1 MTTSVVGSV
10 VLGIVCF
17 ILPLHTD
24 GKCLDWIGFG
34 AALRWTI
41 TAIAIIYLF
50 TCRFSLLKKHKKQ
63 QPQNQN
69 HKTTTRQPFQAVVR
83 PVMRIQMFMED
94 SDCDRSVV
102 SVAVDAAKDG
112 SDREASESDSDSQT
126 TLILDPVP
134 RKKPKLWFLQE
145 GQ

>member
-1 MTTSVVGSV
+1 
-10 VLGIVCF
+10 
-17 ILPLHTD
+17 
-24 GKCLDWIGFG
+24 
-34 AALRWTI
+34 
-41 TAIAIIYLF
+41 
-50 TCRFSLLKKHKKQ
+50 
-63 QPQNQN
+63 
-69 HKTTTRQPFQAVVR
+69 
-83 PVMRIQMFMED
+83 MRIQMFMED